1 MVTHTQN
8 KIKMIIKT
16 ITPRKTLS
24 IRNLRENI
32 DLFIRQTRQ
41 SSQHVVMQI
50 KLSYN
55 GKNETLSKKLAM
67 DLNNKKQI
75 KTLRDIATKNF
86 NKIAK
91 DKTELNKT
99 QIFIYY
105 RETSEEAYNNF
116 NDSLSMNNKKDLFD
130 IDDIN

>member
-1 MVTHTQN
+1 
-8 KIKMIIKT
+8 MIIKT

-75 KTLRDIATKNF
+75 KTLRDITAKNF
-86 NKIAK
+86 IKIAK
-91 DKTELNKT
+91 DKTELYNT
-99 QIFIYY
+99 QVFIYY
-105 RETSEEAYNNF
+105 RETTEEAYNNF
-116 NDSLSMNNKKDLFD
+116 NDNLSMNNKKDMFD

>member
-1 MVTHTQN
+1 
-8 KIKMIIKT
+8 MIIKT

-50 KLSYN
+50 NLSYN

-91 DKTELNKT
+91 DKTELYNT

-105 RETSEEAYNNF
+105 RETTEEAYNNF
-116 NDSLSMNNKKDLFD
+116 NDSLSMNNKKDMFD